1 MSNMDNHTK
10 ILMNRIYEGMK
21 KVDESIDEKSQKLFK
36 IRDEL
41 SKLSEQSRILQFEI
55 NQLSTNQSENMREF
69 LLLCEHLDSRPSQ
82 NINLKGNIN
91 PNKVAGDVPLA
102 PSAKNI
108 SMVSKDM
115 PTSESKDK
123 EKSLANEASG
133 SSSAKVEKIISGK
146 SESKTNPVPSG
157 TKVFSSFQVGK
168 QHPKEEEYLA
178 FTRYIYNLPE
188 ESGETYGV
196 LGTTSLFPRISIFPN
211 GIPSFTA
218 QLFEFGYLDR
228 VYTKPDLKEL
238 SKLPSKLFEA
248 IKNFAQGNGVYCR
261 FYSIS
266 MECQDLQAY
275 YPTLNY
281 ISVEKIKDFN
291 VKATGVDKKLP
302 HLNKKWIQTRRALG
316 IKALYAILTR
326 FYKEDCKV
334 IDQDSDWVLITKGK
348 NKSKE
353 LRDRILDIELHRL
366 GATEETWKLA
376 CKMLD
381 HDHA

>member
-1 MSNMDNHTK
+1 MDNQTK
-10 ILMNRIYEGMK
+10 ILVNRIYEKMK
-21 KVDESIDEKSQKLFK
+21 TVDESIDDKSQKLFK

-41 SKLSEQSRILQFEI
+41 SKLSEQSRMLQSEI
-55 NQLSTNQSENMREF
+55 NQLSTTQAESMREF
-69 LLLCEHLDSRPSQ
+69 LLLCEHLDTRPLQ
-82 NINLKGNIN
+82 NSNLKGNIN

-108 SMVSKDM
+108 SMVSTNM
-115 PTSESKDK
+115 PIPTSKDE
-123 EKSLANEASG
+123 EKSRANEATS
-133 SSSAKVEKIISGK
+133 SSSAKAEKIISGK
-146 SESKTNPVPSG
+146 PESKTNQSPSG

-168 QHPKEEEYLA
+168 QHPKEEEYLT
-178 FTRYIYNLPE
+178 FTRYIYNLPG

-196 LGTTSLFPRISIFPN
+196 LGSTSLFPRISIFPN

-261 FYSIS
+261 FFSIS

-281 ISVEKIKDFN
+281 ISVEKIKEFN
-291 VKATGVDKKLP
+291 VKTTGVDKKLP

-326 FYKEDCKV
+326 LYKEDCRV
-334 IDQDSDWVLITKGK
+334 IDQGHDWVLITKGK
-348 NKSKE
+348 TKSKE
-353 LRDRILDIELHRL
+353 LKERILDIELHRL

>member
-1 MSNMDNHTK
+1 MDNHTK
-10 ILMNRIYEGMK
+10 ILINRIYNGMK
-21 KVDESIDEKSQKLFK
+21 KVDESIDEKSKKLFE

-41 SKLSEQSRILQFEI
+41 SKLSEQSRIMQSEL
-55 NQLSTNQSENMREF
+55 NQLNTAQAENMREF
-69 LLLCEHLDSRPSQ
+69 LLLCEHLDSRPSLNSSQ
-82 NINLKGNIN
+82 KGNIT

-108 SMVSKDM
+108 STVSKDM
-115 PTSESKDK
+115 PISESKDK

-133 SSSAKVEKIISGK
+133 SSSTKVEKIISGK
-146 SESKTNPVPSG
+146 PESKTNPVPSG

-168 QHPKEEEYLA
+168 QHPKEEEYLT

-211 GIPSFTA
+211 GIPNFTA

-228 VYTKPDLKEL
+228 VYTKPDLKEV
-238 SKLPSKLFEA
+238 SKLPAKLFEA

-281 ISVEKIKDFN
+281 ISIEKIKDFN

-334 IDQDSDWVLITKGK
+334 IDQDCDWVLITKGK
-348 NKSKE
+348 GKSKE
-353 LRDRILDIELHRL
+353 LKERILDIELHRL

>member
-1 MSNMDNHTK
+1 M
-10 ILMNRIYEGMK
+10 
-21 KVDESIDEKSQKLFK
+21 
-36 IRDEL
+36 
-41 SKLSEQSRILQFEI
+41 LQFEI
-55 NQLSTNQSENMREF
+55 DQLSTHQADTMREF
-69 LLLCEHLDSRPSQ
+69 ILLCEHLDTRPVQ
-82 NINLKGNIN
+82 NSNLKGSII

-108 SMVSKDM
+108 STVNSNM
-115 PTSESKDK
+115 PISESKDK
-123 EKSLANEASG
+123 EKSRENEATS
-133 SSSAKVEKIISGK
+133 SSSAKAEKIISGK
-146 SESKTNPVPSG
+146 PESKTNQSPSG

-196 LGTTSLFPRISIFPN
+196 LGITSLFPRISIFPN
-211 GIPSFTA
+211 GIPGFTA

-228 VYTKPDLKEL
+228 VYTKPNLKEL
-238 SKLPSKLFEA
+238 SKLPTRLFEA

-281 ISVEKIKDFN
+281 VSVEKIKDFN

-326 FYKEDCKV
+326 FFKEDYKV

-348 NKSKE
+348 GKSKE
-353 LRDRILDIELHRL
+353 LKERILDIELHRL

-381 HDHA
+381 HDHAHTHT

>member
-1 MSNMDNHTK
+1 MDNHTK
-10 ILMNRIYEGMK
+10 ILVNRIYEGMK

-41 SKLSEQSRILQFEI
+41 SKLSEQSRIIQSEL
-55 NQLSTNQSENMREF
+55 NQLSTAQAENMREF
-69 LLLCEHLDSRPSQ
+69 LLLCEHLDTRPSLNSNQ
-82 NINLKGNIN
+82 KGNIT

-133 SSSAKVEKIISGK
+133 SSSVKAERIISGK
-146 SESKTNPVPSG
+146 PESKTNPVPSG
-157 TKVFSSFQVGK
+157 TKVFSSFQDGK

-211 GIPSFTA
+211 GIPGFTA

-238 SKLPSKLFEA
+238 SKLPLKLFEA

-266 MECQDLQAY
+266 VECQDLQAY

-281 ISVEKIKDFN
+281 ISIEKIKDFN

-334 IDQDSDWVLITKGK
+334 LDQDSDWVLITKGK
-348 NKSKE
+348 GKSKE
-353 LRDRILDIELHRL
+353 LKERILDIKLHRL